1 MISVGIDP
9 GVTGGL
15 AIVDH
20 NGLKTVGDLPAIE
33 RSRKKGKGKAKQ
45 TVINQVDPVGLRTML
60 RDLLT
65 GTDKNEVRV
74 YLELVNS
81 RPLQSSQSVFSMGH
95 SSGIIEGV
103 VGALGY
109 RLFFIPPS
117 EWKPGVELKPVKIA
131 PEADPETEQMKRRR
145 KGAEKREQ
153 KRQACARVCALYPSA
168 DVTLVKHHN
177 RAEAALIA
185 HYGYEQHA

>member
-15 AIVDH
+15 AVISH
-20 NGLKTVGDLPAIE
+20 RGLVTVGDLPAIE
-33 RSRKKGKGKAKQ
+33 RSRKKGKGKKKQ
-45 TVINQVDPVGLRTML
+45 TVVNQVDAVALRELL

-65 GTDKNEVRV
+65 GYDKNEIRF

-81 RPLQSSQSVFSMGH
+81 RPMQSSQSVFSMGH
-95 SSGIIEGV
+95 STGIIEGV
-103 VGALGY
+103 VGAMGY
-109 RLFFIPPS
+109 RLFFITPA
-117 EWKPGVELKPVKIA
+117 EWKRGVALKPVKFE
-131 PEADPETEQMKRRR
+131 PEAVPETDTMKRRR
-145 KGAEKREQ
+145 KDAEKKEK
-153 KRQACARVCALYPSA
+153 KRLACARVCELYPSA